1 MLEFIVA
8 ADYDTAIIN
17 TSTWS
22 ANSHPLAQLFAGLF
36 AHGSTT
42 RCKHGRRRVGS
53 LIFSQNCRYPPSLLL
68 LTFVSSISLPPR
80 TARCETHERTSRNVG
95 QSEKRV
101 INRWRSRTSFLDRK
115 LLSTANS
122 ALSRVTLNYANS
134 QSGKYN
140 RSPDDELLRAV
151 CCRRDDHSYFI
162 SPYFF
167 FPRDSRSVS
176 QVDNKYGRTS
186 LAEFQD
192 LQSRRHRSCQVMRS
206 CRSRATK

>member
-1 MLEFIVA
+1 MEVFYVLWSMDQDVDFVAFATFLMRRQKIRQCLEVRI
-8 ADYDTAIIN
+8 
-17 TSTWS
+17 
-22 ANSHPLAQLFAGLF
+22 H
-36 AHGSTT
+36 
-42 RCKHGRRRVGS
+42 
-53 LIFSQNCRYPPSLLL
+53 
-68 LTFVSSISLPPR
+68 TFSSISLPPR
-80 TARCETHERTSRNVG
+80 TARCEPHERTSRNVG

-167 FPRDSRSVS
+167 FPRDSHFVS
-176 QVDNKYGRTS
+176 QVDNKYNEPVS
-186 LAEFQD
+186 PSFKVCNQD
-192 LQSRRHRSCQVMRS
+192 VID
-206 CRSRATK
+206 RAK